1 MEHLPQRAKEDLLAG
16 AHVCRHSDW
25 GTAVPAYQFG
35 EQTYIKRGKGSG
47 GMKSI
52 STSPEQVAV
61 WVNSFSVCAHLD
73 IAMEHMYNEAGEEL
87 KPHGEVDGEEKNKH
101 TEEGEGRRR
110 LDEAERKQITAELEK
125 YSHPLNDQQ
134 PGVYNICNG
143 QVAPDTVNVQ
153 NALAIGS
160 EQSRQFSASLSSE
173 FHKTIKKK
181 VKTMELLK
189 KAVTV
194 KGKAIYHVMTLF
206 SRLLVVE
213 QQRSVD
219 IADVFQFELSPVPQ
233 ALIDE
238 YGCLRKGDKAVLVK
252 SLSVSVTTP
261 YASDVVLVDAG
272 QLLYHVIWPVSE
284 TTGDL
289 AASFGTRLAQYPPV
303 SKNIILFDIYDQ
315 DAPSAKDHGKR
326 KSQNITSNPKHPFS
340 MPRSY
345 SSQFQEQ
352 GSA

>member
-1 MEHLPQRAKEDLLAG
+1 MTLFQLCPLPELVFATDANEDLLAG
-16 AHVCRHSDW
+16 AHVCRHSDG
-25 GTAVPAYQFG
+25 GTAVPADHFG
-35 EQTYIKRGKGSG
+35 VQTYIKRRKGSG
-47 GMKSI
+47 GTKGI
-52 STSPEQVAV
+52 STSPEHVAV
-61 WVNSFSVCAHLD
+61 NNFSVCAHLD
-73 IAMEHMYNEAGEEL
+73 IAMEHMYNEAGEEQ

-101 TEEGEGRRR
+101 KEEGEGRRR
-110 LDEAERKQITAELEK
+110 LDEADRKEITVELEK

-194 KGKAIYHVMTLF
+194 KGKAIYDVVTLF
-206 SRLLVVE
+206 SRLLVVR

-219 IADVFQFELSPVPQ
+219 IADVFQFELSPVLS

-252 SLSVSVTTP
+252 SLSISVTTP
-261 YASDVVLVDAG
+261 YAPDVVLVDAG
-272 QLLYHVIWPVSE
+272 QLLCHVIWPVSE

-289 AASFGTRLAQYPPV
+289 AASFGTRLAHYPHV
-303 SKNIILFDIYDQ
+303 SKKIVLFGRY
-315 DAPSAKDHGKR
+315 
-326 KSQNITSNPKHPFS
+326 
-340 MPRSY
+340 
-345 SSQFQEQ
+345 E
-352 GSA
+352 